1 MQIGSFLRI
10 IIVDK
15 RIKLLRDIISDL
27 YVKS

>member
-1 MQIGSFLRI
+1 MQIGSFLRVI
-10 IIVDK
+10 HVDK

>member
-15 RIKLLRDIISDL
+15 RIKLLLGVISDP
-27 YVKS
+27 